1 MSIERLKLVLTVA
14 LMLAAPGVSGMDA
27 GVLQHALAKYL
38 PEKAVAALAQIPES
52 GPKLLAARSYYR
64 SKADLDSRWSWDAA
78 QIAAY
83 EGSSEQKALLGEI
96 DLVAEHFAQTNPG
109 FTLYVNS
116 QVRSLDRQISS
127 WNTNASVIAAGESLL
142 SALAADPEISVRE
155 ENPELPGR
163 LEHWMRAYSPKP
175 GPNLAAPGL
184 SAHGQMHAI
193 DFQIL
198 ENGVLIAPAD
208 REKVDT
214 VWRQQSWET
223 KLKASI
229 VAVGAAFVGPLVS
242 PDEPWHY
249 TYRPGQGEP
258 AFGEV
263 TP

>member
-1 MSIERLKLVLTVA
+1 MSIERLNLVLLIS
-14 LMLAAPGVSGMDA
+14 LMLASAPVPGMDA
-27 GVLQHALAKYL
+27 AVLQNALARNL

-83 EGSSEQKALLGEI
+83 QGSAEQQALLREI
-96 DLVAEHFAQTNPG
+96 SLVAEHFAEANPG

-142 SALAADPEISVRE
+142 AALAADPAIPLSE

-163 LEHWMRAYSPKP
+163 LEHWLRAYSPKP

-208 REKVDT
+208 RLKVDT
-214 VWRQQSWET
+214 VWRQQNWDA

-229 VAVGAAFVGPLVS
+229 VSAGAAFVGPLTS

-249 TYRPGQGEP
+249 TYKPEPGER

>member
-1 MSIERLKLVLTVA
+1 MF
-14 LMLAAPGVSGMDA
+14 AAPAVPGMDA
-27 GVLQHALAKYL
+27 AVLQNALAKNL
-38 PEKAVAALAQIPES
+38 PEKAVAALVQIPEA

-83 EGSSEQKALLGEI
+83 EGSSEQVALLSEI

-127 WNTNASVIAAGESLL
+127 WNANASVIAAGESLL
-142 SALAADPEISVRE
+142 AALAADPTISLSE

-163 LEHWMRAYSPKP
+163 LEHWLRAYSPKP

-208 REKVDT
+208 SQKVDT
-214 VWRQQSWET
+214 VWRQQSWDT

-229 VAVGAAFVGPLVS
+229 VGAGAEFVGPLTS

-249 TYRPGQGEP
+249 TYRPGHAESGE
-258 AFGEV
+258 A